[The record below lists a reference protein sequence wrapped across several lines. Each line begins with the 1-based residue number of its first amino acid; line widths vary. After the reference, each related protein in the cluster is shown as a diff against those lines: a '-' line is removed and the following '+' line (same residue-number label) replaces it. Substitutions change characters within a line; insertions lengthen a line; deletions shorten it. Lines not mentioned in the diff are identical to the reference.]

1 MLHRLDVDAYLAR
14 IGYAGPREPSGAVL
28 DALHEAHVSAI
39 PFENLDV
46 RLHRPISL
54 ALPALE
60 DKIVRQ
66 RRGGYCFE
74 QNALFAAV
82 LGEMG
87 FAVQTLEA
95 RVRGGVAFVR
105 PRTHMTLVVAL
116 PGGPRLCDVGF
127 GSDGPL
133 RSVPLDEVPSRQG
146 ASTFRVVGEEGDRVL
161 QAKRDEGWSD
171 LYVFSSRAAL
181 PVDYEVA
188 NHYTAT
194 WPRSGFVQ
202 TPTVQWTRAG
212 ERHVLRGRVYERRTA
227 EGVDR
232 RQVTLDEAVHLVRQV
247 AGIPLDEEDVVRA
260 LGPTISPASDQAIL
274 VGYDRFSPRLQEDI
288 ARLVRVL
295 RGAPPRGLVDL
306 HPGYGS
312 LLVRYDPRRT
322 DPAALEEEV
331 RARLV
336 LSWDDA
342 PAETGR
348 LVEIPVVYGGVHGP
362 DLLEVAREAGVAA
375 ERVIELH
382 ADATY
387 RVAFLG
393 FTAGFPYLSGLPDAL
408 SVARLPSPRR
418 LVPAGSVAIA
428 GRQAGIYPQA
438 TPGGWRLLGRTPLRL
453 FRPEADPITL
463 LRMGDRVR
471 FVPQPAP

>member
-1 MLHRLDVDAYLAR
+1 MLHRLDLDAYLER
-14 IGYAGPREPSGAVL
+14 IGYAGPRQPSLAVL
-28 DALHEAHVSAI
+28 NALHEAHVTAI

-54 ALPALE
+54 SLPDLE
-60 DKIVRQ
+60 AKIVKGG
-66 RRGGYCFE
+66 RGGYCFE

-87 FAVQTLEA
+87 FSVQTLEA

-105 PRTHMTLVVAL
+105 PRTHMTLAVTL

-133 RSVPLDEVPSRQG
+133 RSVPLDGTPSKQG
-146 ASTFRVVGEEGDRVL
+146 TGAFRIAREEDESVL
-161 QAKRDEGWSD
+161 QGERDGIWTD
-171 LYVFSSRAAL
+171 LYVFSMRPAL
-181 PVDYEVA
+181 AVDYEVA

-194 WPRSGFVQ
+194 WPRSGFVL

-212 ERHVLRGRVYERRTA
+212 ERHVLRGRQYERRSG

-232 RQVTLDEAVHLVRQV
+232 RSVTLDEAVHLVRDA
-247 AGIPLDEEDVVRA
+247 AGLHLEEEEAVRA
-260 LGPTISPASDQAIL
+260 LGPAVSPASDQALL
-274 VGYDRFSPRLQEDI
+274 VSYGRFTPRLQEDI
-288 ARLVRVL
+288 ARLARAL
-295 RGAPPRGLVDL
+295 RSAPPRGLIDL

-312 LLVRYDPRRT
+312 LLVRYDARRT
-322 DPAALEEEV
+322 DALALEEV
-331 RARLV
+331 LRARLV
-336 LSWDDA
+336 LSREDA
-342 PAETGR
+342 PAESGR
-348 LVEIPVVYGGVHGP
+348 LVEIPVVYGGAEGP
-362 DLLEVAREAGVAA
+362 DLAEVARETGLTA

-382 ADATY
+382 AGAAY

-393 FTAGFPYLSGLPDAL
+393 FTAGFPYLSGLPDVLAVTRL
-408 SVARLPSPRR
+408 SSPRR

-428 GRQAGIYPQA
+428 GGQAGIYPQA

-453 FRPEADPITL
+453 FQPDADPITL

-471 FVPQPAP
+471 FLPQEAP

>member
-1 MLHRLDVDAYLAR
+1 MLHHLDVDAYLAR
-14 IGYAGPREPSGAVL
+14 IGYAGSREPTGAVL
-28 DALHEAHVSAI
+28 DALHEAHVTAI

-46 RLHRPISL
+46 RLGRPISL
-54 ALPALE
+54 AIADLE
-60 DKIVRQ
+60 AKIVARG
-66 RRGGYCFE
+66 RGGYCFE
-74 QNALFAAV
+74 QNALFAAA
-82 LGEMG
+82 LGELG
-87 FAVQTLEA
+87 FAVETLEA
-95 RVRGGVAFVR
+95 RVRGGAAVVR
-105 PRTHMTLVVAL
+105 PRTHMTLTVAL

-133 RSVPLDEVPSRQG
+133 RSVPLDGTPSRQD
-146 ASTFRVVGEEGDRVL
+146 ADDFRVVREGGDMVL
-161 QAKRDEGWSD
+161 QAAREGHARD
-171 LYVFSSRAAL
+171 LYVFCGRPAL

-202 TPTVQWTRAG
+202 TPTVQWTRPG
-212 ERHVLRGRVYERRTA
+212 ERHVLRGRQYERRTA

-232 RQVTLDEAVHLVRQV
+232 RAVTLDEAVRLVREA
-247 AGIPLDEEDVVRA
+247 AGLPLDEVDAVRA
-260 LGPTISPASDQAIL
+260 LGPAISQASDQALL
-274 VGYDRFSPRLQEDI
+274 VAYGRFSAGLQEDI
-288 ARLVRVL
+288 ARLL
-295 RGAPPRGLVDL
+295 RALRSTPPPGLVDL

-322 DPAALEEEV
+322 DAASLEEVV

-336 LSWDDA
+336 LWQHDA
-342 PAETGR
+342 PAERER
-348 LVEIPVVYGGVHGP
+348 LVEIPVVYGGHHGP
-362 DLLEVAREAGVAA
+362 DLLEVAREAGLTP

-382 ADATY
+382 TGAVY

-408 SVARLPSPRR
+408 TVARLPSPRR

-428 GRQAGIYPQA
+428 GGQAGIYPQA

-471 FVPQPAP
+471 FLPQAAP